1 MARRSN
7 DPVHRARHLTVIA
20 VIFLALSTLL
30 SLGLWMREHAVA
42 TADAGLKT
50 QELAL
55 ARGDSV
61 TERSSIAVD
70 AGSQP
75 RLLLS
80 DAIYRARAIQ
90 STGVMGRDNDLASLS
105 RQVDLAIDARPHW
118 AQAWVV
124 KAYIESLRPRSSH
137 LQASLAALSRSYSD
151 APFLRDASGWRVT
164 YGMAQWESLDGFVRN
179 RVIEE
184 AVWLSRVDPDV
195 RRAIFGAARATRAYE
210 PLVLRWR
217 ELRLADG
224 NYLANGRSSLA
235 FP

>member
-1 MARRSN
+1 MARRST
-7 DPVHRARHLTVIA
+7 DPVTRARRLTVIA
-20 VIFLALSTLL
+20 VVFLTVATVLSI
-30 SLGLWMREHAVA
+30 GLWMREHAVA
-42 TADAGLKT
+42 AADAGLKT

-55 ARGDSV
+55 ARSDSV
-61 TERSSIAVD
+61 AESSTVAVD

-90 STGVMGRDNDLASLS
+90 STGGVGRDNDLAALS

-124 KAYIESLRPRSSH
+124 KAYIESLRPRSGH

-164 YGMAQWESLDGFVRN
+164 YGMAQWESLDSFVRN

-184 AVWLSRVDPDV
+184 AAWLSRVDPDV
-195 RRAIFGAARATRAYE
+195 RRAIFGHARATRAYE

-217 ELRLADG
+217 ELRMADG
-224 NYLANGRSSLA
+224 NYLANGRSNITL
-235 FP
+235 P